1 LKFFKSASSTAASGW
16 CSNHAYDVYTN
27 RMASFYQ
34 VCTIRSRKI
43 S

>member
-1 LKFFKSASSTAASGW
+1 MLMLQSHQRQYIQW
-16 CSNHAYDVYTN
+16 

-43 S
+43 SSSLKLVSS